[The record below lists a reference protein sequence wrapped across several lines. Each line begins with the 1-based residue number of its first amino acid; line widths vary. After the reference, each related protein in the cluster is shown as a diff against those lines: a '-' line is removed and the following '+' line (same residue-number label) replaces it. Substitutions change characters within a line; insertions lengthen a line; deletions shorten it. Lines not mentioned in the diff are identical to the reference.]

1 MKILAGYPTRLA
13 TLSELRRDLALF
25 ATSGNDW
32 SELTKRLG
40 AAFPQLDLFASGFV
54 QRYSFGWRLT
64 QKGVAA
70 LESMELHARSP
81 SVGKAVLEEQATL
94 ADAPALDIAVGE
106 SSGCSTAATA
116 PSRAMTLTPIERRSR
131 FTVVEGGRASS

>member
-40 AAFPQLDLFASGFV
+40 AAFPQLDVFASGFV
-54 QRYSFGWRLT
+54 ERYSFGWRLT
-64 QKGVAA
+64 SKGAAA
-70 LESMELHARSP
+70 LEKMELHVRNPLA
-81 SVGKAVLEEQATL
+81 GKAAVEEQSTL
-94 ADAPALDIAVGE
+94 ADAPPLDIAVGE
-106 SSGCSTAATA
+106 SSSFSMKAIPASGGTK
-116 PSRAMTLTPIERRSR
+116 LTPADRRSR
-131 FTVVEGGRASS
+131 FTIIEGGKA